1 MRLKNNV
8 LHVSHL
14 RTQKVGGVEKIK
26 SDGLA
31 VGRNRSDHA
40 RLISSVAIMGH
51 EQATAVEMK
60 HSYRIVGPSSPRH
73 LIHERG
79 THGSH
84 AKRDLR
90 RLAFHGAFPGTGQ
103 SFQFVEGLLRVGLG
117 ESHGRAPSE
126 HKTKRFHDH
135 SPYSL
140 SFFTFGSAFRS
151 RTPVRAIT
159 LINPW

>member
-60 HSYRIVGPSSPRH
+60 HSYRIVGPSTPVISSMTRNPWKSRQ
-73 LIHERG
+73 
-79 THGSH
+79 
-84 AKRDLR
+84 A
-90 RLAFHGAFPGTGQ
+90 RLAEACLPWCLPGN
-103 SFQFVEGLLRVGLG
+103 
-117 ESHGRAPSE
+117 PSE
-126 HKTKRFHDH
+126 FSVCRR
-135 SPYSL
+135 
-140 SFFTFGSAFRS
+140 TFAR
-151 RTPVRAIT
+151 RTGRKPR
-159 LINPW
+159 